1 MNRGAAADLKSAEK
15 RVEAHSAVFKKELG
29 VKDLVLAQILT
40 VIGGFG
46 IGTAA
51 KLGSPHL
58 ALWLL
63 AILFFFLPLASVVI
77 YLNRI
82 MPLEGGIYQWAKLGF
97 NEFVGFFV
105 AWNTWL
111 FAIVYMSAIG
121 LSVATSLSYALGP
134 NAAWMAGSKWF
145 IAIMS
150 CAVIGALAVVAILGL
165 GVGKWVHNAGGLILL
180 VVFAALF
187 ALPLLNLAQGL
198 PTTYPPLK
206 IALPALS
213 LLTAT
218 IFVKMA
224 VFAFGGFEY
233 VAILAGECRNPAR
246 AMTKSVLIAV
256 PLIALMY
263 ILGTNSVL
271 AFIKPEDVDL
281 INPFA
286 QVFTAGFGSFGAA
299 ANLVSGIILAMML
312 REITQS
318 SLTFTGN
325 TRLPMV
331 AGWDRLLPA
340 WFTRLH
346 ARYKTPV
353 NSVIFVGAMTLCIG
367 LAGIIEVGQQ
377 EAYQLLQSA
386 AGIFI
391 ASTQLVM
398 FAIPIIGLRGT
409 GVRIPIWVKII
420 SVSGFLMSLSF
431 IVLSVFPIIEVESWF
446 AYSVKIITVIVITN
460 IVGVIIF
467 LTANKRRMQETNV

>member
-1 MNRGAAADLKSAEK
+1 MNSAVADLKSAEK
-15 RVEAHSAVFKKELG
+15 RVEARSAVFKKELG

-51 KLGSPHL
+51 KLGSAHL

-150 CAVIGALAVVAILGL
+150 CAVIGALAVIATVGL

-180 VVFAALF
+180 VVFAALL
-187 ALPLLNLAQGL
+187 ALPLLNLAQGI
-198 PTTYPPLK
+198 PTTYPPLE
-206 IALPALS
+206 ITMPALS

-246 AMTKSVLIAV
+246 AITKSVLIAV

-271 AFIKPEDVDL
+271 TFIKPEDVDL

-286 QVFTAGFGSFGAA
+286 QVFTVGFGSFGAV
-299 ANLVSGIILAMML
+299 ANLVSGIILAMMV

-331 AGWDRLLPA
+331 AGWDNLLPM

-353 NSVIFVGAMTLCIG
+353 NSIIFVAAMTICIG

-398 FAIPIIGLRGT
+398 FAIPLIGLRGA

-420 SVSGFLMSLSF
+420 SISGFTMSLLF

-446 AYSVKIITVIVITN
+446 AYSVKIIAVIVITN
-460 IVGVIIF
+460 IVGVAIF
-467 LTANKRRMQETNV
+467 LTAARRRKQETNI